1 MADWGWLRKLVHE
14 DETHFLMLV
23 KHFFY
28 QFFENEFVSR
38 GSEARLTV
46 AHILAVLAVPPALYT
61 LYLVPA
67 YTDIYANSPE
77 RLGAYCLV
85 DQCRYVTFSMVVV
98 GFIALLEWD
107 ALFLNYR
114 D

>member
-1 MADWGWLRKLVHE
+1 MADWDWFRKLVHE
-14 DETHFLMLV
+14 DQTHFLALV

-46 AHILAVLAVPPALYT
+46 AHVLAVLAVPPALYT

-67 YTDIYANSPE
+67 YDNIFWNFPQEYA
-77 RLGAYCLV
+77 AYCLV

-98 GFIALLEWD
+98 GF
-107 ALFLNYR
+107 
-114 D
+114 